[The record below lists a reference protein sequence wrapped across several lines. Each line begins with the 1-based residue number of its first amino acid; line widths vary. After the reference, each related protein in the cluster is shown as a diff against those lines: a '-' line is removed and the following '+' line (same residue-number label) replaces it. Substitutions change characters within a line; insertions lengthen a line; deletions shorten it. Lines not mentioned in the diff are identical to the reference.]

1 MDYVNRILKPTIVVA
16 MLTSFIGFSIWLR
29 KYESLS
35 EASFMVLVTLS
46 AILSVLIPNLNQ
58 VKSFSISKGE
68 LVLQEMKE
76 TEASVKELAKA
87 IVEVQETGNHG
98 IMLESYDSE
107 AHDMAIERLR
117 KLAT

>member
-1 MDYVNRILKPTIVVA
+1 MNFLNKIIKPVCVVLMLLGFIILSIFLRDYA
-16 MLTSFIGFSIWLR
+16 
-29 KYESLS
+29 SLS
-35 EASFMVLVTLS
+35 EASFMVLITLS
-46 AILSVLIPNLNQ
+46 SILGVLVPNLNN

-87 IVEVQETGNHG
+87 IIEVQEAGNHG
-98 IMLESYDSE
+98 IMLETYDGE
-107 AHDMAIERLR
+107 AHDAAIENLR

>member
-1 MDYVNRILKPTIVVA
+1 MNYLYRALKPIAVVL
-16 MLTSFIGFSIWLR
+16 MLLGFIGLSIWLR
-29 KYESLS
+29 GYASLS

-46 AILSVLIPNLNQ
+46 AILSVLLPNLNQ

-76 TEASVKELAKA
+76 TEASVQELAKA
-87 IVEVQETGNHG
+87 IVEVQEAGNHG

-107 AHDMAIERLR
+107 AHNAAIENLRRLT
-117 KLAT
+117 K